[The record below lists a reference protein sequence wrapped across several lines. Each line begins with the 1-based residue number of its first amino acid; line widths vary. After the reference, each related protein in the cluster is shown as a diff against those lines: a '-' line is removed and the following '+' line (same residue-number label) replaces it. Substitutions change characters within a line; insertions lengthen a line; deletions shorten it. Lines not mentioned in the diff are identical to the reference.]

1 MDLLEKLY
9 EGELDLKKSVEVEKT
24 RMDLTDPI
32 FYDAKQLFFKE
43 LSKEQ
48 QTAFKNFEILLD
60 EKMNEY
66 AKKLFLSGFSIGLK
80 IRMQIDNRVKDF
92 DFDKNKPLFP
102 FDPNAVKNNIKY

>member
-1 MDLLEKLY
+1 MPQGLRQWKTIQLAQND
-9 EGELDLKKSVEVEKT
+9 KKIEPWDI
-24 RMDLTDPI
+24 R
-32 FYDAKQLFFKE
+32 
-43 LSKEQ
+43 
-48 QTAFKNFEILLD
+48 

-80 IRMQIDNRVKDF
+80 MGMQIDNRVKDF